1 MSGVAAIILA
11 AGGSTR
17 MGMRKQ
23 LLMYKGRS
31 LLRRAAEAATGAG
44 CSPVVAVLGCEAEQ
58 MIPELSHLPVPAVI
72 NANWERGIGSSI
84 REGVKRILDLSPEAQ
99 AILIT
104 LADQPLVTTGTL
116 EQMIQHF
123 EQAGLPVCASSY
135 SSTVGPPVIV
145 SSEFF
150 DELLSLDDAS
160 GAKEIWRAN
169 PDSVALHPCE
179 EGGYDVDTPGDF
191 DLLGTL

>member
-1 MSGVAAIILA
+1 VPGIAAIILA

-17 MGMRKQ
+17 MGTRKQ
-23 LLMYKGRS
+23 LLMYKGQS
-31 LLRRAAEAATGAG
+31 LLRRAAEAAVGAG

-58 MIPELSHLPVPAVI
+58 MIPELSHLPVPAVL

-84 REGVKRILDLSPEAQ
+84 REGVTRILDLSPGVG

-104 LADQPLVTTGTL
+104 LADQPLITAATL
-116 EQMIQHF
+116 ERMIRYF
-123 EQAGLPVCASSY
+123 EESGLPVCASSY

-150 DELLSLDDAS
+150 GDLLSLDDAS

-179 EGGYDVDTPGDF
+179 EGGYDVDTPADF
-191 DLLGTL
+191 DLLGTV

>member
-1 MSGVAAIILA
+1 VPGIAAIILA

-17 MGMRKQ
+17 MGTRKQ
-23 LLMYKGRS
+23 LLMYKGQS
-31 LLRRAAEAATGAG
+31 LLRRAAEAAVGAG

-84 REGVKRILDLSPEAQ
+84 REGVTRVLELSPEVQ
-99 AILIT
+99 AMLIT
-104 LADQPLVTTGTL
+104 LADQPLIIAGTL
-116 EQMIQHF
+116 ERMIRHF
-123 EQAGLPVCASSY
+123 ERAGLPVCASTY

-150 DELLSLDDAS
+150 EHLLSLPDAS

-179 EGGYDVDTPGDF
+179 EGAFDVDTPADF
-191 DLLGTL
+191 DRLGTS